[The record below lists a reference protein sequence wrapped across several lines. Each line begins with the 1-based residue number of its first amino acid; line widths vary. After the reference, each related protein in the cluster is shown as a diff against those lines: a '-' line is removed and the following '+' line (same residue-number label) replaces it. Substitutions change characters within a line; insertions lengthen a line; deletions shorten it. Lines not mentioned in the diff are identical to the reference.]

1 VRPEL
6 DELADLPPEE
16 FVAARDALAKR
27 LRAEGDAPAAAEAR
41 ALRRPTVPQWVA
53 GQVRRH
59 HPKVVDDLRAT
70 SLAVAEAQE
79 AAITR
84 GERDGLRE
92 AGERRRQALAAV
104 GRAVDLVLTETGRPA
119 HHREEAL
126 RAIEASVTAEV
137 TSGSFGLPDDVE
149 LPDPVP
155 QEPAE
160 AVDPELPEVQR
171 RRAEAEAEAERRRA
185 EAEAEAEVQRRRAE
199 AAVEEAEARVRRA
212 RQDLAQAEAELEA
225 AREHARR
232 SQHQA

>member
-1 VRPEL
+1 
-6 DELADLPPEE
+6 
-16 FVAARDALAKR
+16 
-27 LRAEGDAPAAAEAR
+27 
-41 ALRRPTVPQWVA
+41 
-53 GQVRRH
+53 
-59 HPKVVDDLRAT
+59 VVDDLRAT

-199 AAVEEAEARVRRA
+199 AEAERRRAEAEAEAERRRAEAAVEEAEARVRRA

>member
-1 VRPEL
+1 M
-6 DELADLPPEE
+6 
-16 FVAARDALAKR
+16 
-27 LRAEGDAPAAAEAR
+27 
-41 ALRRPTVPQWVA
+41 
-53 GQVRRH
+53 
-59 HPKVVDDLRAT
+59 RAT

-185 EAEAEAEVQRRRAE
+185 EAEAEVKRRRAEEEAEVQRRRAE